1 MQVVY
6 DDKAIIFDTTSK
18 NAEKITSYLEKSEV
32 LYDDGYNTKLVVA
45 WELPEM
51 QHVASVDC
59 ELKLPSPI
67 TKEYQWPGMFTPF
80 THQRTTAEFLSLRKR
95 AFCFNE
101 AGTGKTA
108 SVIWAADYLMNKGL
122 IKRVLVICP
131 LSIMYSAWLADV
143 FSTAMHRTVAV
154 AHGSAKKR
162 IKIIEGEYEFVIINF
177 DGIASSNDE
186 LKKAKFDLIVADEAS
201 AFKTASTKRWKAL
214 QRLLT
219 PDTRLWMLTGTP
231 ASQSPLDA
239 FGIARLVSPDR
250 VPRFYTAWR
259 DKVMIRVTQFKYVQK
274 DTATQ
279 DVYTALQPAIRFTK
293 DECLDL
299 PDIVYQTREIA
310 LSPQVAKYY
319 KELKSQMLIEAAGEE
334 ITAVNAAA
342 KLSKLLQISGGA
354 VYTDTKEIIEFDVTP
369 RLTELKNIIDEAS
382 HKVLIFVPYS
392 HTISLVGRFLT
403 EKGIVNA
410 VIDGNASANN
420 RRAIIDMFQTQ
431 DDIRVLIIQPQAGAH
446 GITLTAAN
454 TAVFWSPVMS
464 VEVYLQCVARVN
476 RLGQK
481 NKMLV
486 VNMQGSEAERK
497 MYEMLQGKITLHGN
511 LVDLYK
517 NEIGL

>member
-1 MQVVY
+1 MQVVHEN
-6 DDKAIIFDTTSK
+6 KAIVFDTTHDK
-18 NAEKITSYLEKSEV
+18 AQKITNYLERSEV
-32 LYDDGYNTKLVVA
+32 IHTDGYKAKIVVA
-45 WELPEM
+45 WELSEM
-51 QHVASVDC
+51 QHVADIDC

-67 TKEYQWPGMFTPF
+67 TKEYNWPGLFTPF
-80 THQRTTAEFLSLRKR
+80 SHQKVTAEFLSLRKR
-95 AFCFNE
+95 SFCFNE

-122 IKRVLVICP
+122 IKRVLVVCP

-143 FSTAMHRTVAV
+143 FSTAMHRTAAV
-154 AHGSAKKR
+154 AYGSAQKR
-162 IKIIEGEYEFVIINF
+162 VKIIEGDYEFVIINF
-177 DGIASSNDE
+177 DGLTAVGSALQS
-186 LKKAKFDLIVADEAS
+186 AKFDLIVADEAS

-214 QRLLT
+214 QKLIT
-219 PDTRLWMLTGTP
+219 SDTKLWMLTGTP
-231 ASQSPLDA
+231 ASQSPVDA
-239 FGIARLVSPDR
+239 FGLAKLVSPQR
-250 VPRFYTAWR
+250 VPKFYTAWR
-259 DKVMIRVTQFKYVQK
+259 DKVMLRATQFKWVPK

-279 DVYTALQPAIRFTK
+279 DVYNALQPAIRFTK

-310 LSPQVAKYY
+310 LTPQVSKYY
-319 KELKSQMLIEAAGEE
+319 KELKSQMLVEAAGEE

-354 VYTDTKEIIEFDVTP
+354 VYTDTHEVIEFDVTP

-382 HKVLIFVPYS
+382 HKVLVFVPYS
-392 HTISLVGRFLT
+392 HTIQLVGKYLT
-403 EKGIVNA
+403 NKGVENA
-410 VIDGNASANN
+410 VIDGSVSANA
-420 RRAIIDMFQTQ
+420 RRAIIDRFQTSE
-431 DDIRVLIIQPQAGAH
+431 DIRVLIIQPQAGAH
-446 GITLTAAN
+446 GITLTSAN
-454 TAVFWSPVMS
+454 VAVFWSPVMS

-497 MYEMLQGKITLHGN
+497 MYDMLQGKITLHGS

-517 NEIGL
+517 QELGM

>member
-18 NAEKITSYLEKSEV
+18 NAEKITRYLDKSEE
-32 LYDDGYNTKLVVA
+32 LYNDGHNAKLVVA
-45 WELPEM
+45 WELQEM
-51 QHVASVDC
+51 QHVASIDC

-67 TKEYQWPGMFTPF
+67 IKEYKWPGMFTPF
-80 THQRTTAEFLSLRKR
+80 SHQKTTAEFLSLRKR

-108 SVIWAADYLMNKGL
+108 SVIWAADYLMNKGI
-122 IKRVLVICP
+122 IKRVLVVCP
-131 LSIMYSAWLADV
+131 LSIMHSAWLADV
-143 FSTAMHRTVAV
+143 FSTAMHRTAAV
-154 AHGSAKKR
+154 AYGSASKR
-162 IKIIEGEYEFVIINF
+162 IKIIEGDYEFVIINF
-177 DGIASSNDE
+177 DGLSSVGDE
-186 LKKAKFDLIVADEAS
+186 LKAAKFDLIVADEAS
-201 AFKTASTKRWKAL
+201 AFKTASTKRWKSL
-214 QRLLT
+214 QRLIT
-219 PDTRLWMLTGTP
+219 ADTHLWMLTGTP
-231 ASQSPLDA
+231 ASQSPIDA
-239 FGIARLVSPDR
+239 FGLAKLVSPDR
-250 VPRFYTAWR
+250 VPKFFTAWR
-259 DKVMIRVTQFKYVQK
+259 DKVMIRATQFKYIPK

-293 DECLDL
+293 EECLDL
-299 PDIVYQTREIA
+299 PDVVYQTREIA
-310 LSPQVAKYY
+310 LTPQVNKYY
-319 KELKSQMLIEAAGEE
+319 KELKSQMLIETAGEE

-354 VYTDTKEIIEFDVTP
+354 VYTDNHEVIEFDVTP

-382 HKVLIFVPYS
+382 HKVLVFVPYS
-392 HTISLVGRFLT
+392 HTINLVCAYLT
-403 EKGIVNA
+403 SKGIVNA
-410 VIDGNASANN
+410 VIDGNASANV
-420 RRAIIDMFQTQ
+420 RRSIIDRFQTQ
-431 DDIRVLIIQPQAGAH
+431 EDIRVLIIQPQAGAH
-446 GITLTAAN
+446 GITLTSAN

-464 VEVYLQCVARVN
+464 VEVYLQCIARVN